1 MTTPMFVLLAAFT
14 IFVLMD
20 MPIAFAL
27 GVSSLVYLVMF
38 DAAPVIQAAQK
49 MVSGLDSFALL
60 SIPLFVFAAGLMTK
74 SGITQ
79 RIVRLCNAIVGNISG
94 GLAIVAVLACLFFGA
109 LSGSGVAD
117 VVAVGSIMLP
127 AMRAKGYSAG
137 FSCALIG
144 CAGSIASIVPPSIT
158 LIIYG
163 TTTGTSIGQLF
174 LAGIVPSILCSVS
187 LMVIAWL
194 ISKKNNWGGT
204 LPFSWTELFAALRG
218 ALIPMIAPVIITGG
232 IKMGFFTPT
241 EAGGVAILYT
251 VIVGTLIYRQLGF
264 SSMVTELKA
273 AAEISSV
280 ILITIAAAALFG
292 WILAAE
298 QVPVMFANAIQGIT
312 DQPWLVL
319 LMLQM
324 LLLVL
329 GTFMETIA
337 VIIIL
342 APVLM
347 PLLARYGIDP
357 VHFGILMTVNM
368 AIGANTPPLAVTLQ
382 AACRIANIPVA
393 ETIKPVLMFLGAMT
407 VVMFLMTYFP
417 SLVMFLPKHFG

>member
-1 MTTPMFVLLAAFT
+1 MTTPMLVLLLSFT
-14 IFVLMD
+14 LFVVMD

-27 GVSSLVYLVMF
+27 GVSSLIYLVAF
-38 DAAPVIQAAQK
+38 DVAPVIQAAQK

-127 AMRAKGYSAG
+127 AMRAKGYSPG

-163 TTTGTSIGQLF
+163 TTTSTSIGQLF
-174 LAGIVPSILCSVS
+174 LAGIVPSILCSLS
-187 LMVIAWL
+187 LMVIAWW
-194 ISKKNNWGGT
+194 ISRKNNWGGT
-204 LPFSWTELFAALRG
+204 MPFSWTELGSALRG
-218 ALIPMIAPVIITGG
+218 ALIPMVAPVIITGG
-232 IKMGFFTPT
+232 IKMGYFTPT

-251 VIVGTLIYRQLGF
+251 LIVGTLVYRQLDFPTIGA
-264 SSMVTELKA
+264 ELRA

-280 ILITIAAAALFG
+280 ILVTIAAAALFG

-298 QVPVMFANAIQGIT
+298 QVPVMLANSIKGLT
-312 DQPWLVL
+312 DRPWLVL
-319 LMLQM
+319 LMLQL

-342 APVLM
+342 APVLL
-347 PLLARYGIDP
+347 PLLAHYGIDP

-382 AACRIANIPVA
+382 AACRIGNVPVS
-393 ETIKPVLMFLGAMT
+393 ETIKPVLMFLAAMT
-407 VVMFLMTYFP
+407 MVMFLMTYVP
-417 SLVMFLPKHFG
+417 SLVMFLPTHFK